1 MSAAAA
7 NLTPYHTLPLLP
19 SNLAVANLSIE
30 TLGVELFLIITVAP
44 QPQYVLA
51 SQTWVRRA
59 PPSCCRMHGERSI
72 PILFIGA
79 LGRVRRVI
87 RESGGKGLQSRPVT
101 TRRVLLRVGRVSVT
115 TRRLST
121 GLYQLR

>member
-30 TLGVELFLIITVAP
+30 TLDVKLFLIITVAP

-59 PPSCCRMHGERSI
+59 PPSCCRTHGERST

-101 TRRVLLRVGRVSVT
+101 TRMTIT
-115 TRRLST
+115 TRTR
-121 GLYQLR
+121 RV